1 MLLELLLL
9 GKPTMRDVTLRSPGN
24 RFEIRLVNWRFMLVY
39 PDNTRHVVGIDAR
52 ESTGR
57 VSSAI
62 KDFDPKTGRV
72 NTYSRRV
79 YVLVGSSRHDAK
91 AQCVWNQWC
100 SVNGVS
106 GCTEKPIP
114 FLSEGAMTTPEERTR
129 AILGG
134 RELLATLAQGRGAY
148 SPDLVRTLAMTLLRH
163 YPRDVDIDVSA
174 AAIPHLWAEPAMA
187 RRRPSH

>member
-1 MLLELLLL
+1 MV
-9 GKPTMRDVTLRSPGN
+9 GKKSNKCRLTEALRKARWNARASGVTATRKAAMPNVTPRFAGN
-24 RFEIRLVNWRFMLVY
+24 RFEVRLVNWRVMLVY

-106 GCTEKPIP
+106 GCKEITDT
-114 FLSEGAMTTPEERTR
+114 FCGLSRYDNP
-129 AILGG
+129 
-134 RELLATLAQGRGAY
+134 
-148 SPDLVRTLAMTLLRH
+148 
-163 YPRDVDIDVSA
+163 
-174 AAIPHLWAEPAMA
+174 
-187 RRRPSH
+187 